1 MGRCAG
7 VAFAICLT
15 RVFVRVCVPLPFS
28 ENVSLIDV
36 ATPPDSHTA
45 INRLRILS
53 EKFGVDPDS
62 VPASLEAHLQWVREQ
77 DELDRQKEALQKQRR
92 HATLSEAHMALYQ
105 RAMTGGPDDQIVTES
120 YVNETLQMDLMV
132 WLCFTRVMACEV

>member
-1 MGRCAG
+1 MGFIRCAG
-7 VAFAICLT
+7 VAFVISLTHVCACVCL
-15 RVFVRVCVPLPFS
+15 PIS

-77 DELDRQKEALQKQRR
+77 DELDRQKAALQKQRR

-120 YVNETLQMDLMV
+120 YVNETLQMDLKV